1 MSDHA
6 GTHVDAPKHFDPS
19 PGALSIDQMPLED
32 FYTSAICLDLS
43 HVDLGAAISV
53 PEMEAALS
61 ASGQEIRDGDTVL
74 LYMAFNKRIPF
85 DDPRWQHDFPG
96 LSLEAVHW
104 LADAGCK
111 IFGVEAISPAPEGE
125 LNFQAHNACGERG
138 ITHIEGLDN
147 LDAVVGKGRFRFIG
161 FPLKI
166 REGSGGPM
174 RAVALMD

>member
-1 MSDHA
+1 
-6 GTHVDAPKHFDPS
+6 
-19 PGALSIDQMPLED
+19 MPLSD

-43 HVDLGAAISV
+43 HVELKACITV

-61 ASGQEIRDGDTVL
+61 ASGHEIRAGDTVL

-85 DDPRWQHDFPG
+85 NDPRWQHDFPG
-96 LSLEAVHW
+96 LSLESVYW
-104 LADAGCK
+104 LADKGCK

-125 LNFQAHNACGERG
+125 PNFQAHNACGERG

-147 LDAVVGKGRFRFIG
+147 LEEVVGKGRFRFIG

-166 REGSGGPM
+166 RDGSGGPM
-174 RAVALMD
+174 RAVALFDE